1 MHLQQEEKK
10 KNMDKM
16 GKLFFVIILPY
27 FSERFGTQLIFDMY
41 CAVNSKKLEIESK
54 NCISKCMGRIYTCYK
69 YHSNPYIQGTTVPC
83 DTLTIIVH
91 NMFILPLLMNT
102 CSPDV

>member
-1 MHLQQEEKK
+1 MHLQQEGEEEKHGQ
-10 KNMDKM
+10 N
-16 GKLFFVIILPY
+16 GKIFFCYNFAQNIY

-54 NCISKCMGRIYTCYK
+54 NCISKCMGTCYK

-91 NMFILPLLMNT
+91 NMFILPILTHPLILI
-102 CSPDV
+102 